1 MSSSVL
7 VTGEQN
13 RPGGFCS
20 RCHRVWVLKE
30 RQGVCRWCG
39 KVATCQTTK
48 TSALRG
54 FKSNRTLRPKQAD
67 AFGNGY
73 DHLSGNWLTFY
84 TIASKF
90 CGKAKPD
97 ERDDLLHD
105 IIITLADV
113 ERNNGHHPF
122 TEAATYRIASRVQAL
137 YWRKRYRIDNGLTCG
152 DCSKVQR
159 HKCKENWLFAACPKA
174 VKLES
179 LNKPVTDDEGNTTEL
194 GDLIADDRA
203 LDLDA
208 WLDANAFLL
217 QCPDRLIAIAEKRRD
232 GQPLDKAEQK
242 ALERYRKREQI
253 KMFSGVAF
261 SPVFATNTVGA
272 SAMPAICG

>member
-1 MSSSVL
+1 MSSSVTAL
-7 VTGEQN
+7 GEQN

-20 RCHRVWVLKE
+20 RCHKVWVLKE

-54 FKSNRTLRPKQAD
+54 FKSNRSSKPKQAD
-67 AFGNGY
+67 PLGNGY

-90 CGKAKPD
+90 SYKAKPD

-105 IIITLADV
+105 IILTLADV

-122 TEAATYRIASRVQAL
+122 TEAAMYRIASRAQAL
-137 YWRKRYRIDNGLTCG
+137 YWRKRYRMDNGLTCG
-152 DCSKVQR
+152 DCSKAQR
-159 HKCKENWLFAACPKA
+159 RKCKEDWLFSACPKA

-208 WLDANAFLL
+208 WLDANTFLL

-232 GQPLDKAEQK
+232 GLALDNAEMIY
-242 ALERYRKREQI
+242 LCRFRKREQ
-253 KMFSGVAF
+253 KSLFSGERF

-272 SAMPAICG
+272 SAMPAVCG

>member
-1 MSSSVL
+1 MSSSVT
-7 VTGEQN
+7 VTGEYN
-13 RPGGFCS
+13 RPGGFCN
-20 RCHRVWVLKE
+20 RCHKVWVLKE

-39 KVATCQTTK
+39 KVATCQTK
-48 TSALRG
+48 ETSALRS
-54 FKSNRTLRPKQAD
+54 FKSSRSTRPKQAET
-67 AFGNGY
+67 GGY
-73 DHLSGNWLTFY
+73 DHLRGQWLTFY

-90 CGKAKPD
+90 SHKAKPD

-113 ERNNGHHPF
+113 ERNNGYHPF
-122 TEAATYRIASRVQAL
+122 TEAAMYRIASRAQAL

-152 DCSKVQR
+152 DCSKAQR
-159 HKCKENWLFAACPKA
+159 QKCKENWLFSACPKA

-179 LNKPVTDDEGNTTEL
+179 LNKPVIDDEGNTTEL

-208 WLDANAFLL
+208 WLDAGTFLL
-217 QCPDRLIAIAEKRRD
+217 HCPDRLIAIAEKRRD
-232 GQPLDKAEQK
+232 GLALDET
-242 ALERYRKREQI
+242 ERRYINRFRKREQN
-253 KMFSGVAF
+253 KLFSDVPF

-272 SAMPAICG
+272 SAMPANCG

>member
-1 MSSSVL
+1 M
-7 VTGEQN
+7 
-13 RPGGFCS
+13 
-20 RCHRVWVLKE
+20 
-30 RQGVCRWCG
+30 
-39 KVATCQTTK
+39 
-48 TSALRG
+48 RG
-54 FKSNRTLRPKQAD
+54 FKSNRSTKPKQAD
-67 AFGNGY
+67 TGGNSY

-90 CGKAKPD
+90 SGKAKPD

-122 TEAATYRIASRVQAL
+122 TEAAMYRIASRAQAL
-137 YWRKRYRIDNGLTCG
+137 YWRKRYRIDNGLACG
-152 DCSKVQR
+152 DCSKAQR
-159 HKCKENWLFAACPKA
+159 QKCKENWLFAACPKA

-179 LNKPVTDDEGNTTEL
+179 LNKPVIDDDGNTTEL

-208 WLDANAFLL
+208 WLDASTFLL

-232 GQPLDKAEQK
+232 GIVLDET
-242 ALERYRKREQI
+242 ERQYLCRFRRREQQSL
-253 KMFSGVAF
+253 FSDVTIQ
-261 SPVFATNTVGA
+261 PRFATNTVGA
-272 SAMPAICG
+272 SAMPAVCG

>member
-1 MSSSVL
+1 MSSSVTAL
-7 VTGEQN
+7 GEYS

-20 RCHRVWVLKE
+20 RCHKVWVLKE

-39 KVATCQTTK
+39 KVATCQTK
-48 TSALRG
+48 ETSALRS
-54 FKSNRTLRPKQAD
+54 FKSSRSTRPKQTEAV
-67 AFGNGY
+67 GY
-73 DHLSGNWLTFY
+73 DHLSGQWLTFY

-90 CGKAKPD
+90 SHKAKPD

-122 TEAATYRIASRVQAL
+122 TEAAMYRIASRAQAL

-152 DCSKVQR
+152 DCSKAQR
-159 HKCKENWLFAACPKA
+159 LKCKEDWLFAACPKA

-179 LNKPVTDDEGNTTEL
+179 LNKPVIDDEGNTTEL

-208 WLDANAFLL
+208 WLDANTFLL
-217 QCPDRLIAIAEKRRD
+217 HCPDRLIAIAEKRRD
-232 GQPLDKAEQK
+232 GQSLTQVE
-242 ALERYRKREQI
+242 LNYLCRFRKREQI
-253 KMFSGVAF
+253 RLFEGVMNWPH
-261 SPVFATNTVGA
+261 SATNTVGA
-272 SAMPAICG
+272 SAMPANCG

>member
-1 MSSSVL
+1 MRS
-7 VTGEQN
+7 
-13 RPGGFCS
+13 
-20 RCHRVWVLKE
+20 
-30 RQGVCRWCG
+30 
-39 KVATCQTTK
+39 
-48 TSALRG
+48 
-54 FKSNRTLRPKQAD
+54 FKSNRSTRPKQAD
-67 AFGNGY
+67 TFGNGY

-90 CGKAKPD
+90 SHKAKPD

-122 TEAATYRIASRVQAL
+122 TEAAMFRIASRAQAL

-152 DCSKVQR
+152 DCSKAQR
-159 HKCKENWLFAACPKA
+159 RKCKEDWLFSACPKA
-174 VKLES
+174 VKLDS
-179 LNKPVTDDEGNTTEL
+179 LNRPVTDDEGNTTEL

-208 WLDANAFLL
+208 WLDANTFLL

-232 GQPLDKAEQK
+232 GQSLTQVE
-242 ALERYRKREQI
+242 LNYLCRFRKREQ
-253 KMFSGVAF
+253 KRLFEGVINQAN
-261 SPVFATNTVGA
+261 FATNTVGA
-272 SAMPAICG
+272 SAMPAVCG